1 MRNIFQKVTAL
12 ILFSGLFLFS
22 SASKNEVEIGS
33 SAYVVGKALY
43 TKGVMPNGELVKAT
57 IHGDISV
64 EGDQLI
70 CETCHRKSGMGS
82 TEGQQVV
89 PAIAGNLLFKPLQL
103 PTSKPPEPP
112 VYRPAYT
119 KESLMAAIR
128 DGVDANGK
136 PLDPF
141 MPRYNIDEAS
151 LDGLIAYVNT
161 LSQTHSPGV
170 TEETIHFSTIV
181 LSSNSEMENRALLD
195 VMDAYVEQKN
205 IETRHESKRAENA
218 PWHKEWMFKPYR
230 KWKIHTWE
238 LKGEE
243 ETWKEQL
250 EAYYSKQPVFAVI
263 NGFVPIGWVNVS
275 EFCEAN
281 SIPCLFPTTQLP
293 VISEQNYYSIYLDRG
308 AVQEAE
314 AAASYIKKEL
324 SHGGVIQIYD
334 STDQLS
340 IVALDTL
347 DRKLKN
353 SGIRVK
359 RYSLDQLSDI
369 SLRSISTVVDGTMVF
384 WLDKAKTDKLLN
396 SDVKLP
402 DSLKILISSQFYGTD
417 THDIHED
424 IGKSVLF
431 IHSSEIPSKLNRL
444 LIRSTGWFRAKRIY
458 NKQARE
464 IQANA
469 YFALKVV
476 GDSVKHIRGYFYR
489 DYLIEKI
496 EHMIDDLPY
505 TSIYPRLSMAPDQRF
520 ASRGFYMAKA
530 DGKGGIVNYTDW
542 MSP

>member
-1 MRNIFQKVTAL
+1 MRRLFQQVTAL
-12 ILFSGLFLFS
+12 GLFLGLLLFS
-22 SASKNEVEIGS
+22 VASQNEVEIDS
-33 SAYVVGKALY
+33 SAYTIGKALY
-43 TKGVMPNGELVKAT
+43 TKGVMPNGGLVKAT

-119 KESLMAAIR
+119 KQTLMAAIR
-128 DGVDANGK
+128 DGIDANGK

-151 LDGLIAYVNT
+151 LEGLMAYVNT
-161 LSQTHSPGV
+161 LSQTPSPGV

-181 LSSNSEMENRALLD
+181 LSSNSEMENKALLD

-205 IETRHESKRAENA
+205 IETRHESKRAKNA

-243 ETWKEQL
+243 DTWRAQL
-250 EAYYSKQPVFAVI
+250 DTYYLKQPVFAVI
-263 NGFVPIGWVNVS
+263 NGLVPTGWVSVS
-275 EFCEAN
+275 EFCEDN

-293 VISEQNYYSIYLDRG
+293 VISEQNHYSIYLDRG

-314 AAASYIKKEL
+314 AAASYIKKDL

-334 STDQLS
+334 SSDQLS
-340 IVALDTL
+340 IVALDAL
-347 DRKLKN
+347 EKKLKN
-353 SGIRVK
+353 SGVRVK
-359 RYSLDQLSDI
+359 RFSLDQLSSI
-369 SLRSISTVVDGTMVF
+369 SLSSIVSDVDGTMVL
-384 WLDKAKTDKLLN
+384 WLDKAKTDELLN
-396 SDVKLP
+396 DDAKLP
-402 DSLKILISSQFYGTD
+402 DSLKIVISSQFYGTD
-417 THDIHED
+417 THNIHED
-424 IGKSVLF
+424 IRDSVLF
-431 IHSSEIPSKLNRL
+431 VHSAEIPSKLNRL

-458 NKQARE
+458 NKQAQE

-505 TSIYPRLSMAPDQRF
+505 TSIYPRLSMAPEQRF
-520 ASRGFYMAKA
+520 ASRGYYMAKA
-530 DGKGGIVNYTDW
+530 DGKGGIINYTDW